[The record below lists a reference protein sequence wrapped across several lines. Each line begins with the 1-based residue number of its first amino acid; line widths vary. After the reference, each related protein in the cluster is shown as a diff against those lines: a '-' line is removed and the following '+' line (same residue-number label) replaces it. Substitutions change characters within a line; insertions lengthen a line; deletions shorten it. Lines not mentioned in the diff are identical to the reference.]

1 MPITAK
7 IYVNINNNRATN
19 PTLGNDMINESTI
32 FLNAGTTVIILRTL
46 IILRRLAT
54 NIVETAQTG
63 IRLNVTIIKSKI
75 FHPSLKNLVNDF
87 SDTILI
93 TISNTKKTVIT

>member
-46 IILRRLAT
+46 IILRSLAT
-54 NIVETAQTG
+54 NIVEPAAVAVEPAT
-63 IRLNVTIIKSKI
+63 
-75 FHPSLKNLVNDF
+75 LVAEPA
-87 SDTILI
+87 ILF
-93 TISNTKKTVIT
+93 VEPAEFC